1 MAVARG
7 QGTRNEGLVLG
18 ERRGV
23 GVDDV
28 PREPRRHDE
37 RDAQRG
43 AVAGRLV
50 AAVVAEPG
58 VVLGA
63 AAEAVPVFGVLL
75 GANSPLT
82 FGKL

>member
-7 QGTRNEGLVLG
+7 QGTRNERLVLG
-18 ERRGV
+18 ERGGV

-43 AVAGRLV
+43 AVAGRPV
-50 AAVVAEPG
+50 AAAAEPG

-63 AAEAVPVFGVLL
+63 AAEAVPVFGRTL

-82 FGKL
+82 FGRL